1 MRNVTTYTTPVMQ
14 DDIVQEYN
22 ALLTSIVEYRF
33 GIAHIGQDE
42 DGKTYPQVYYND
54 GGRKNMMLF
63 PDNKV
68 KSFCFW
74 EFDGADVLDEDEGID
89 YNLTFV
95 FWGNLDRIDNSKY
108 YDHTSEIEQSIIK
121 LFKTNGAT
129 DVSYSEDNVFSDYS
143 KYKENEKQTLMRPNV
158 GFKISINVHSFI
170 C

>member
-1 MRNVTTYTTPVMQ
+1 
-14 DDIVQEYN
+14 
-22 ALLTSIVEYRF
+22 
-33 GIAHIGQDE
+33 
-42 DGKTYPQVYYND
+42 
-54 GGRKNMMLF
+54 MMLF